1 MYRVFALSVQ
11 SLPAFNIV
19 TNDPVSVLRH
29 PTHASASVK
38 VHANTHQSAKVKD
51 LEAKMGSDG
60 QDQHAP
66 PSYSSSGDSQP
77 PTYNSL
83 DQKLRANM
91 SSLAVGDPSEKV
103 SVPMISRTVANS
115 VHNYNPFSRKSGAIK
130 QSVTVRSMTR
140 DFYLKHYAKD
150 VDGNYIGTAAPA
162 PDAAL
167 VFVPGKST
175 PEDVMRQVDE
185 VAFKRQGIRGEGI
198 GKFGLP
204 IAGSTGSMDIGGSV

>member
-29 PTHASASVK
+29 LTPASASVK
-38 VHANTHQSAKVKD
+38 VHANTHQSTKVKD

-103 SVPMISRTVANS
+103 SVPMISRTVA
-115 VHNYNPFSRKSGAIK
+115 
-130 QSVTVRSMTR
+130 VRSMTR

>member
-1 MYRVFALSVQ
+1 LSVQ

-38 VHANTHQSAKVKD
+38 VHANTHQSTKVKD

-66 PSYSSSGDSQP
+66 PSYSSGDSQP
-77 PTYNSL
+77 PTYN
-83 DQKLRANM
+83 
-91 SSLAVGDPSEKV
+91 